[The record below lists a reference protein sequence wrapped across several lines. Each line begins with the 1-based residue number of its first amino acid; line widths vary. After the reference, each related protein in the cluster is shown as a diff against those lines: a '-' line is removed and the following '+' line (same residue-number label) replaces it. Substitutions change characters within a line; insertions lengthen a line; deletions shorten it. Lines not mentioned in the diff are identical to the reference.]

1 MCTIKKITTVCI
13 LHSNT
18 SDIMKAKFI
27 LKYTFLLLSLIFVV
41 DRSVHCFNRFLA
53 EPQAIEIKMSDG
65 TNEIMPHF
73 TFCSEEILKSVVL
86 NCKFLF
92 NN

>member
-1 MCTIKKITTVCI
+1 MCTIKNYDSLYLTFQHFRYHETQI
-13 LHSNT
+13 HSQV
-18 SDIMKAKFI
+18 
-27 LKYTFLLLSLIFVV
+27 LLSLIFVV

-73 TFCSEEILKSVVL
+73 TFCSEEKYNRTVIEECGIKL
-86 NCKFLF
+86 
-92 NN
+92 